1 MQSMTANR
9 QLMQNASA
17 ALQGKWAKAA
27 GAFFILCLSAVVV
40 QMIPVA
46 GPIIWLL
53 LVGPYTLGFYNYSL
67 RLSRGE
73 SVALGTMFTGFNDFG
88 RGLLAYLLT
97 GIYVLLWSLL
107 LIIPGILAAFA
118 YAVTYFI
125 LIDNPDMGV
134 NDAISLSRRLMTG
147 NRWKLFCLG
156 WRFFG
161 WLLLAL
167 FTFGIAGLWVYP
179 YMQVAFAKFYDDIKE
194 QKP

>member
-1 MQSMTANR
+1 MTANR
-9 QLMQNASA
+9 QLMQNAA
-17 ALQGKWAKAA
+17 VALQGKWAKAA
-27 GAFFILCLSAVVV
+27 GAFFVLCLSAVLV
-40 QMIPVA
+40 QIIPVA

-53 LVGPYTLGFYNYSL
+53 LVGPYTLGFYSYSL

-73 SVALGTMFTGFNDFG
+73 SVALSTMFSGFNDFG

-118 YAVTYFI
+118 YAMTYFI

-161 WLLLAL
+161 WLLLAI
-167 FTFGIAGLWVYP
+167 FTFGIAGFWVYP
-179 YMQVAFAKFYDDIKE
+179 YMKVAFAKFYDDIKE
-194 QKP
+194 QKQ

>member
-1 MQSMTANR
+1 M
-9 QLMQNASA
+9 
-17 ALQGKWAKAA
+17 GKS
-27 GAFFILCLSAVVV
+27 GGRFFLLCLSAVII
-40 QMIPVA
+40 QILPVA

-67 RLSRGE
+67 RISRGE
-73 SVALGTMFTGFNDFG
+73 NVELSTMFSGFNDFG

-118 YAVTYFI
+118 YTMTYLI
-125 LIDNPDMGV
+125 LVDNPDMGV
-134 NDAISLSRRLMTG
+134 NDAISLSRKLMTG

-161 WLLLAL
+161 WLILAL
-167 FTFGIAGLWVYP
+167 FTFGIASFWVYP
-179 YMQVAFAKFYDDIKE
+179 YMQVAVAKFYDDIKE